1 MLFRKKNKKIKPD
14 LSVLHTDM
22 HSHLIPGIDDGS
34 PDMMTSLHL
43 ISGMVNLGFKKLIT
57 TPHIMQDMYPNK
69 RDDILRKLEPLKLE
83 VRSKGLDVE
92 IIAAAEYFLDD
103 HVTGLLKNK
112 EPLLAISGNMIL
124 VEFSMVNP
132 SFGLKEILFEM
143 QMQGYTPVIAH
154 PERYVYLEGNKDFF
168 EELKT
173 IGCLFQLNLL
183 SLTGYYG
190 KNVFEF
196 YQYLAKKNNYDLI
209 GTDLHNSHHLES
221 LHDSR
226 INTHV
231 QKLLD
236 SGKIINTQ
244 L

>member
-1 MLFRKKNKKIKPD
+1 MLFWKKNKKTD
-14 LSVLHTDM
+14 LSGLHTDL

-34 PDMMTSLHL
+34 PDTNTSLQL
-43 ISGMVNLGFKKLIT
+43 ISGLMELGFKKLIT
-57 TPHIMQDMYPNK
+57 TPHIMQDLYPNT
-69 RDDILRKLEPLKLE
+69 RDDILKRIDLLKSE
-83 VRSKGLDVE
+83 VKKQGLDVE
-92 IIAAAEYFLDD
+92 ITAAAEYFLDD
-103 HVTGLLKNK
+103 NVSGLLKKK

-124 VEFSMVNP
+124 VEFSMISP
-132 SFGLKEILFEM
+132 SFGIKEILFEM

-173 IGCLFQLNLL
+173 TGCLLQLNLL

-190 KNVFEF
+190 KNVFDF
-196 YQYLAKKNNYDLI
+196 SQYLIKKEYYDLI

-221 LHDSR
+221 LQNSR
-226 INTHV
+226 INSAL
-231 QKLLD
+231 QKLLA
-236 SGKIINTQ
+236 SGKIINAQ